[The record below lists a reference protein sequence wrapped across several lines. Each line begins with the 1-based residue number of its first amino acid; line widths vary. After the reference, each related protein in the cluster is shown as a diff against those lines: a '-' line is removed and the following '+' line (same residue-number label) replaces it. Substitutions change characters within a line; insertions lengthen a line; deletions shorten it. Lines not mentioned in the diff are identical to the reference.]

1 MNMTLIIV
9 MAFSIAVSAIMSG
22 IVYLLL
28 TQKIKRALGKG
39 TSTPNEAELQKHI
52 RVLES
57 KMERCENYLW
67 GENNYTSELPI
78 ESTETLNT
86 NDTIIQQKEKSTYS
100 NSKKRR
106 RSKERKAQKQE
117 SHQEE
122 VINSVRPEDVE
133 YIALTVTDGNL
144 TIASTSQ
151 VSYYRAWEIDGDIF
165 YEFYSDKTAKAI
177 NNRSVIIE
185 PFCEKDPASIPAD
198 KASRIET
205 TLFGF
210 LNQDYSVK
218 TRTIIK
224 FV

>member
-1 MNMTLIIV
+1 MTLIIV

-28 TQKIKRALGKG
+28 ARKIKRALRKG

-100 NSKKRR
+100 NSKKK
-106 RSKERKAQKQE
+106 RSKEQKAPKKE

-122 VINSVRPEDVE
+122 VINSARPEDVE

-151 VSYYRAWEIDGDIF
+151 VSYYRAWEIDGDMF

-198 KASRIET
+198 KASHIET
-205 TLFGF
+205 TLFGL
-210 LNQDYSVK
+210 LNKDYSVK
-218 TRTIIK
+218 TKTIIK